1 MQLLIQKNNK
11 LKIYIDLSG
20 MLQFA
25 PRLKN
30 SRL

>member
-20 MLQFA
+20 KLRIA